1 MQSCRFAFAVHV
13 LAYLAMRKD
22 CCSSARLAETVNTN
36 PVVIRRLLLDLQE
49 AGLVRTLRG
58 PHGGAIL
65 CKKPEKITLLQV
77 HYAVESPHVFGLHPN
92 QPMEECPIGRG
103 IQDALAYV
111 HRRAV
116 RSLDRELG
124 TLTLQDVLQRLRVGR
139 TERTAKTLA
148 QRQ

>member
-1 MQSCRFAFAVHV
+1 
-13 LAYLAMRKD
+13 
-22 CCSSARLAETVNTN
+22 
-36 PVVIRRLLLDLQE
+36 
-49 AGLVRTLRG
+49 
-58 PHGGAIL
+58 
-65 CKKPEKITLLQV
+65 
-77 HYAVESPHVFGLHPN
+77 
-92 QPMEECPIGRG
+92 MEECPIGRG